1 MQCMLYAVELAN
13 GFLHH
18 IGHLVIAVGA
28 NEENMVKEGV
38 VWCGVCVC
46 GGRVTRE
53 WNTLQNRE
61 TYTEIERHT

>member
-46 GGRVTRE
+46 AVGG
-53 WNTLQNRE
+53 
-61 TYTEIERHT
+61 